1 MNRFFI
7 LALTVS
13 ALLAHASSQQGS
25 IFRQYPNPNIE
36 TQCAVNPLSCH
47 DQDVPILQINVA
59 AVIAAHPDD
68 IETACG
74 GTVAA
79 LVSNGTKVH
88 YILVT
93 NGDKGTQN
101 RSMTTA
107 ELSAIRMEE
116 QIRAAAV
123 LGVASVD
130 FLGVGDGDVTNSESL
145 QRNLTRLIRKYRPQS
160 IFTWDPALT
169 GLESLY
175 VHGLQHSDH
184 RTTGLATL
192 DVVYPKIRDFLY
204 FPELIDEGFETWH
217 VSQVFLFAWSLD
229 VQNPS
234 SLFTVDISNF
244 FELKAKALLQHRSQI
259 GNPQAEVANLE
270 KMGKALSS
278 ATSPRSPT
286 QTYAEWFRRVLF
298 MP

>member
-1 MNRFFI
+1 M
-7 LALTVS
+7 ALVVVS
-13 ALLAHASSQQGS
+13 ALLSLVSSQRS
-25 IFRQYPNPNIE
+25 PIFRQYSNPQFQ
-36 TQCAVNPLSCH
+36 TLCAANPLSCQ
-47 DQDVPILQINVA
+47 DQNVPVLQMDVAV
-59 AVIAAHPDD
+59 VIAAHPDD
-68 IETACG
+68 IETSCG
-74 GTVAA
+74 GTVAS

-101 RSMTTA
+101 RSMTTT
-107 ELSAIRMEE
+107 ELGAIRMEE

-123 LGVASVD
+123 LGVATVD

-145 QRNLTRLIRKYRPQS
+145 QRNLTRLIRHYRPQA

-229 VQNPS
+229 IQNPS
-234 SLFTVDISNF
+234 SIFTVDITNV
-244 FELKAKALLQHRSQI
+244 FELKAKALLQHKSQI
-259 GNPQAEVANLE
+259 KDPQAEVANLE

-278 ATSPRSPT
+278 ATSPRNSNEV
-286 QTYAEWFRRVLF
+286 YVEWFKRVLF